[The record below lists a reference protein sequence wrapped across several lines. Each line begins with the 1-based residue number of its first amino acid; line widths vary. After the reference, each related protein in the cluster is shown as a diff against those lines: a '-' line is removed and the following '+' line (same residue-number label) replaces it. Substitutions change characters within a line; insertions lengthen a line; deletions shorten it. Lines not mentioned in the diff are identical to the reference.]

1 MIVKT
6 IFSGFG
12 GQGVLMMGI
21 SLANSAMNKGY
32 HVTYLPAYGAVM
44 RGGTANCTVALSDEE
59 IASPVA
65 SEPNY
70 LIVMNAPSLFS
81 FQNRVTS
88 GGVIFLN
95 SSIINDRPNRQDVK
109 VYCVP
114 CTDIAQELGNI
125 RVANIIMMGAYIKKS
140 GVVSP
145 DVYLKS
151 LESIMG
157 SKKKSFMEVNRKAFA
172 AGFDYVKDDDLVK
185 SRHPGE
191 GRGPELL

>member
-6 IFSGFG
+6 LFSGFG

-32 HVTYLPAYGAVM
+32 HVTYLPAYGAEM
-44 RGGTANCTVALSDEE
+44 RGGTANCTVALGDEE

-70 LIVMNAPSLFS
+70 LVVMNAPSLFS
-81 FQNRVTS
+81 FQNKVTS
-88 GGVIFLN
+88 GGTIFLN
-95 SSIINDRPNRQDVK
+95 SSIVKDRPNRQDVK
-109 VYCVP
+109 LFCVP
-114 CTDIAQELGNI
+114 CTDIAQELGNS
-125 RVANIIMMGAYIKKS
+125 RVANIIMMGAFIKIS

-145 DVYLKS
+145 DIYLKT

-157 SKKKSFMEVNRKAFA
+157 SKKKSLAEVNRKAFA
-172 AGFDYVKDDDLVK
+172 AGFDYVK
-185 SRHPGE
+185 G
-191 GRGPELL
+191 

>member
-32 HVTYLPAYGAVM
+32 HVTYLPAYGAEM
-44 RGGTANCTVALSDEE
+44 RGGTANCTVALGDEE

-81 FQNRVTS
+81 FQNKVTS
-88 GGVIFLN
+88 GGTIFLN

-109 VYCVP
+109 VFCVP
-114 CTDIAQELGNI
+114 CADMAQELGNS
-125 RVANIIMMGAYIKKS
+125 RVANIIMMGAFIKTS

-145 DVYLKS
+145 DIYLKS

-157 SKKKSFMEVNRKAFA
+157 SKKKSLAEVNRKAFA
-172 AGFDYVKDDDLVK
+172 VGFDYI
-185 SRHPGE
+185 E
-191 GRGPELL
+191 G

>member
-12 GQGVLMMGI
+12 GQGVLMMGV

-32 HVTYLPAYGAVM
+32 HVTYLPAYGAEM
-44 RGGTANCTVALSDEE
+44 RGGTANCTVALGDEE

-95 SSIINDRPNRQDVK
+95 SSIIKDRPNRKDVK
-109 VYCVP
+109 VFCIP
-114 CTDIAQELGNI
+114 CTDIALELGNS
-125 RVANIIMMGAYIKKS
+125 RVANIIMMGAFIKKS

-145 DVYLKS
+145 DIYLKS

-157 SKKKSFMEVNRKAFA
+157 SKKKSLAEVNRKAFA
-172 AGFDYVKDDDLVK
+172 VGFDYVK
-185 SRHPGE
+185 E
-191 GRGPELL
+191 

>member
-32 HVTYLPAYGAVM
+32 HVTYLPAYGAEM
-44 RGGTANCTVALSDEE
+44 RGGTANCTVALGDEE

-70 LIVMNAPSLFS
+70 LVVMNAPSLFS

-88 GGVIFLN
+88 EGTIFLN

-109 VYCVP
+109 VFCVP
-114 CTDIAQELGNI
+114 CADMALELGNS
-125 RVANIIMMGAYIKKS
+125 RVANIIMMGAFIKKT
-140 GVVSP
+140 GVVSA
-145 DVYLKS
+145 DIYLKS

-157 SKKKSFMEVNRKAFA
+157 SKKKSLAEVNRKAFA
-172 AGFDYVKDDDLVK
+172 VGFDYVK
-185 SRHPGE
+185 E
-191 GRGPELL
+191 